1 MLESI
6 LYCMQI
12 FFIVLDVVVLLYLLR
27 SFLMVLPFG
36 AYIVEFVVTLML
48 PIWVP
53 MQYMLRHSILHTLK
67 FDLSPY
73 ILLLVLTYLQTICSI
88 LIS

>member
-1 MLESI
+1 MLESMI
-6 LYCMQI
+6 YCMQL
-12 FFIVLDVVVLLYLLR
+12 FFMVLDIIVLLYLFR
-27 SFLMVLPFG
+27 SILIMLPFG
-36 AYIVEFVVTLML
+36 KYLIEFIVTLML

-53 MQYMLRHSILHTLK
+53 MQYILRHSILHTLK

-88 LIS
+88 LLG

>member
-12 FFIVLDVVVLLYLLR
+12 FFTVLDVVVLLYLLR

-36 AYIVEFVVTLML
+36 AYIVEFVITLML

>member
-1 MLESI
+1 MLESMI
-6 LYCMQI
+6 YCMQL
-12 FFIVLDVVVLLYLLR
+12 FFMVLDIIVLLYLFR
-27 SFLMVLPFG
+27 SILIMLPFSK
-36 AYIVEFVVTLML
+36 YLIEFIVTLML

-53 MQYMLRHSILHTLK
+53 MQYILRHSILHTLK

-88 LIS
+88 LLG